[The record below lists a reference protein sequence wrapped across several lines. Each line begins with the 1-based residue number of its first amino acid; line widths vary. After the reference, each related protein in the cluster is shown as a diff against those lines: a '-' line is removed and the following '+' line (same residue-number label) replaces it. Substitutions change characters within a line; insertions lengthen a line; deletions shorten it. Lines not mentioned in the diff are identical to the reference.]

1 MLRPYL
7 LLLAI
12 LLMCRGAL
20 SIRIARD
27 ACDQSRGEFEA
38 CTHLAYNAYK
48 AAFEAGDDG
57 KPDWMARKAC
67 NYMTAAVEEC
77 GNKLVGECNSEQEV
91 TDMKDHQL
99 KGILMQLQMSVQE
112 WDSEKCPAVKSH
124 VDRMKSG
131 GTESGNE
138 DSGEDNGDDVVVD
151 GGDDEEYNVVVD
163 AGAEGDVEDVAEKA
177 TETESGGEESTEED
191 NEAADDVDD
200 DKNSASSLAVSL
212 SLMMALCVHA

>member
-20 SIRIARD
+20 SIRIVRD

-99 KGILMQLQMSVQE
+99 KGILMQLQTSVQE

-151 GGDDEEYNVVVD
+151 GGDNVVVD

-191 NEAADDVDD
+191 KEAEDDVGD
-200 DKNSASSLAVSL
+200 DKSSASSLAVSL
-212 SLMMALCVHA
+212 SLMMVLYVHA

>member
-1 MLRPYL
+1 MMRFH
-7 LLLAI
+7 LLAMVSLI
-12 LLMCRGAL
+12 TVSLGNT
-20 SIRIARD
+20 IRKERD
-27 ACDQSRGEFEA
+27 ACDQVFADFDA
-38 CTHLAYNAYK
+38 CTQQSYNDYK
-48 AAFEAGDDG
+48 TAFEAGDDG
-57 KPDWMARKAC
+57 RPDWMARKAC

-99 KGILMQLQMSVQE
+99 KGILMQLQTSVQE

-151 GGDDEEYNVVVD
+151 GGDNVVVD

-191 NEAADDVDD
+191 KEAEDDVGD
-200 DKNSASSLAVSL
+200 DKSSASSLAVSL
-212 SLMMALCVHA
+212 SLMMVLYVHA

>member
-1 MLRPYL
+1 MMRFQ
-7 LLLAI
+7 LLAMVSLI
-12 LLMCRGAL
+12 TVSMGNA
-20 SIRIARD
+20 IRKERD
-27 ACDQSRGEFEA
+27 ACDQVFADFDA
-38 CTHLAYNAYK
+38 CTQQSYNDYK
-48 AAFEAGDDG
+48 TAFEAGDDG
-57 KPDWMARKAC
+57 RPDWMARKAC

-138 DSGEDNGDDVVVD
+138 DSGEDNGDDAVVD
-151 GGDDEEYNVVVD
+151 GDDDEEYNVVED
-163 AGAEGDVEDVAEKA
+163 AGAEDDVEDVAEKA

-191 NEAADDVDD
+191 KEAEDDVDD
-200 DKNSASSLAVSL
+200 DKSSASSLAVSL
-212 SLMMALCVHA
+212 SLMMVLYVHA